1 VNCGV
6 IQVLVT
12 FGLSGGLDH
21 RANVAGSWIFVAQVW
36 VKRGFCCSAWRD
48 IVTELQRK
56 YCLRGFTMS
65 DPTTAFHSA
74 LVDVHGNY
82 RTNRLKHEPPDELI
96 SDIVSTR
103 VWRPHVVRSGFF
115 LALFIVVSVV
125 SFFIWLF
132 SFFAILSAASQSS
145 GPFGSSEENAG
156 AGVLGVSY
164 GLMIVQVLVLVVWII
179 ALFLPLREPIAEYGL
194 LIEGRAAAAAV
205 SYWWIMNTVRARQT
219 PFDARL
225 ARVEEVPILLVAN
238 GREQGLVV
246 VRPIGTDLY
255 VGWTM
260 WRSRSTVV
268 LIAHMLRD
276 MFQFLSN
283 SMSSDVRGASSRAL
297 RELIHSVTREGVQAA
312 ILQPP
317 VSDEVARAQIA
328 RLPSLDGQPGP
339 NVSNAQQFT
348 AQQQAQYQQPAPQ
361 PQYQQQQ
368 AQSAYP
374 TSAPPSS
381 GGPTANWQ
389 HTPPPQSAPPY
400 SGPPHQ

>member
-1 VNCGV
+1 
-6 IQVLVT
+6 
-12 FGLSGGLDH
+12 
-21 RANVAGSWIFVAQVW
+21 
-36 VKRGFCCSAWRD
+36 
-48 IVTELQRK
+48 
-56 YCLRGFTMS
+56 MS
-65 DPTTAFHSA
+65 DPTTAFHNA

-82 RTNRLKHEPPDELI
+82 RSNRLRHEPPDELV
-96 SDIVSTR
+96 SDVVSTR
-103 VWRPHVVRSGFF
+103 VWRPHVVRSAFF
-115 LALFIVVSVV
+115 LALFIVVSVI

-132 SFFAILSAASQSS
+132 SFFAIVSSASSSS
-145 GPFGSSEENAG
+145 GPFGSAEENAG

-164 GLMIVQVLVLVVWII
+164 ALLIVQVLVVVVWIV

-194 LIEGRAAAAAV
+194 LIEGRGAAAAV

-225 ARVEEVPILLVAN
+225 ARVEEVPILLLAN

-246 VRPIGTDLY
+246 VRPVGTDLY

-283 SMSSDVRGASSRAL
+283 SMSSDVRGASARAL

-317 VSDEVARAQIA
+317 VADEVARAQIA
-328 RLPSLDGQPGP
+328 QLPSLDAQRGP
-339 NVSNAQQFT
+339 DVSSAQQFT
-348 AQQQAQYQQPAPQ
+348 AQQQAQYQHQAQ
-361 PQYQQQQ
+361 HQQTQHQQ
-368 AQSAYP
+368 AAYPTSAPPASYP

-381 GGPTANWQ
+381 GGPTQGWPQ
-389 HTPPPQSAPPY
+389 TPPPQSGPPY
-400 SGPPHQ
+400 GGSPQQ